1 MGISYDPPSKK
12 WSINYENT
20 DYTELPVS
28 RTASITVPVEVMID
42 PGGPKPVMDDRGEVV
57 YTGTIIGS
65 GDEARWSGPVYETV
79 DKTATVD
86 IDGSYWAVIHALNAA
101 GIPNPRPW
109 TNEKNLQK
117 AQEDTKTQNKYNT
130 DLNETNLKTKKENE
144 AKNAA
149 YDKTYQAAT
158 TAKGGDYTTQRA
170 LIRSIPDISDTLKS
184 TLEDNFK
191 AAYSREIIEPNFW
204 DGEKLGAKPL
214 YGTFDPAYYKNQN
227 PAAKAQWDAAV
238 ADDDIDITGRYGGEP
253 GFYLQHYTTQG
264 KPAGVRGNATEA
276 TSAASSYVEKKPT
289 DAEIQQA
296 RSLQLGIDDTSRVD
310 RLLNIP
316 EIADAWTE
324 AKGGDTYWEDLAKK
338 YYLDVTK
345 KDDFAALF
353 RLSERPE
360 DKQVSLS
367 YNVNTGYGV
376 TELEDALN
384 QAVGAKAETDVK
396 RFGALTQSV
405 LKDTIAEIT
414 KAKQKEQTLSML
426 SGFGGLGEI
435 MNMNQTLS
443 DSILGDSGV
452 GGVLSFI
459 GKGDT
464 EKSLLKGLQGVT
476 GIQNNVT
483 YNWQKWFDNSL
494 KEKYSKAQEVEFST
508 EGANEKINIDA
519 DFARN
524 FIEKYLQPRFDN
536 SKSMN
541 EFVEYLD
548 VRQEEQ
554 NPFQTQDLVNAVK
567 QVADSRSKTYL
578 NQISQ
583 TPDQKFNSDFYFNP
597 TGNTSKT
604 NAYTQQTNAVTA
616 DWEAAKGG
624 DPYWAQQAYRFGI
637 DLNNKEQ
644 FARMHFQVKGQGL
657 GYDPAEDTLTAS
669 KISDKILK
677 DILPELKTKALEQGS
692 IFGLF
697 RTPDEFADKA
707 LEGIDLTDKANW
719 DKVLKTYGIDDFQG
733 TVDELKEYI
742 KETLRTGSAA
752 EIRAQL
758 KALNEKKIIPTQ
770 ENLGLTYIQRD
781 TDVTNKEIK
790 SETQLYNMFQK
801 AGYQGTEDEFYANVF
816 PDVDRSEQILLT
828 KANSKEGMPMMDFDF
843 ADPYSSLGK
852 MEGFFADDTEKPSS
866 SKTKET
872 DSKNMDSYFKLESD
886 DEEDGYQK
894 SKSGSQILGEF
905 TSMFKGF

>member
-12 WSINYENT
+12 WNIVYEKT
-20 DYTELPVS
+20 DNPTDLPIAT
-28 RTASITVPVEVMID
+28 TASITVQAVKPNT
-42 PGGPKPVMDDRGEVV
+42 GGL
-57 YTGTIIGS
+57 Y
-65 GDEARWSGPVYETV
+65 GPVRSYYKDGSPNRAYVPPEYYNKV
-79 DKTATVD
+79 ATVD
-86 IDGSYWAVIHALNAA
+86 INGGYWDVINALNAA
-101 GIPNPRPW
+101 GIPNPSPW
-109 TNEKNLQK
+109 TNERNLQ
-117 AQEDTKTQNKYNT
+117 AALESARTQNKYNT
-130 DLNETNLKTKKENE
+130 DLNAINLKTNTENT
-144 AKNAA
+144 AKNTA

-158 TAKGGDYTTQRA
+158 TAKGGDYTTQRE
-170 LIRSIPDISDTLKS
+170 LIRSLSGISDTLKS
-184 TLEDNFK
+184 TLENQFK
-191 AAYSREIIEPNFW
+191 AAYSNEKIESW
-204 DGEKLGAKPL
+204 DGEKLGAKPA
-214 YGTFDPAYYKNQN
+214 YGTFDSTYYKNQN

-238 ADDDIDITGRYGGEP
+238 ANDDIDITQRYGEP

-296 RSLQLGIDDTSRVD
+296 RSLQLGIDDKSQTD
-310 RLLNIP
+310 RLLKIP

-324 AKGGDTYWEDLAKK
+324 AKGGDTYWADLAKK

-360 DKQVSLS
+360 DKQVSLN
-367 YNVNTGYGV
+367 YNVNAGYGI

-384 QAVGAKAETDVK
+384 QAVGTQAEVDVK

-414 KAKQKEQTLSML
+414 KAKQKEQTLGLL
-426 SGFGGLGEI
+426 SGFGGFGEI
-435 MNMNQTLS
+435 MDINQTLS
-443 DSILGDSGV
+443 DSLLGDSGV

-459 GKGDT
+459 GGGNA

-476 GIQNNVT
+476 GVQNNVT
-483 YNWQKWFDNSL
+483 YNWQQWFDTSL

-508 EGANEKINIDA
+508 GETNEKINIDA

-554 NPFQTQDLVNAVK
+554 NPFQTQDLVNATK
-567 QVADSRSKTYL
+567 LIADMRSKQYL
-578 NQISQ
+578 DQVSK
-583 TPDQKFNSDFYFNP
+583 TPDQYFNSDFYFSP
-597 TGNTSKT
+597 TGNTGKADT
-604 NAYTQQTNAVTA
+604 YTQQANTVTA
-616 DWEAAKGG
+616 DWDAAKGG
-624 DPYWAQQAYRFGI
+624 DSSWAQQAYRFGI

-669 KISDKILK
+669 KVTDEIYNN
-677 DILPELKTKALEQGS
+677 ILPALKAEALKQGS
-692 IFGLF
+692 IFGQF
-697 RTPDEFADKA
+697 ITPDEFADQA
-707 LEGIDLTDKANW
+707 LAGIDLTDKASW
-719 DKVLKTYGIDDFQG
+719 SEALKEFGLEGFTGTIDD
-733 TVDELKEYI
+733 LREYI
-742 KETLRTGSAA
+742 KETLQSGTAT
-752 EIRAQL
+752 EIRAQI
-758 KALNEKKIIPTQ
+758 KKLNEKNKTPTQ
-770 ENLGLTYIQRD
+770 KELGLTYIERP
-781 TDVTNKEIK
+781 TDFTNQTIK
-790 SETQLYNMFQK
+790 PETELYKTFQS
-801 AGYQGTEDEFYANVF
+801 AGFKGTEDEFYEKFF
-816 PDVDRSEQILLT
+816 PDLDRSEQTLLT
-828 KANSKEGMPMMDFDF
+828 KAGSNDALSMTKFNFNDPF
-843 ADPYSSLGK
+843 ASLGK
-852 MEGFFADDTEKPSS
+852 IESFFADDTEEPSS
-866 SKTKET
+866 SKTNED
-872 DSKNMDSYFKLESD
+872 DSSDVDSYFKLGLA